1 MLIRPAESKTFKV
14 VFKKRFGIE
23 RKGTEQVGGFLLK
36 TASRLG
42 DECVKFGDCVV
53 GCSRNEPKNG
63 LNFGRCQAPD
73 TGCRLRIDG

>member
-53 GCSRNEPKNG
+53 G
-63 LNFGRCQAPD
+63 
-73 TGCRLRIDG
+73 